1 MSNYKNNWQSTVSR
15 SKKSPSNGKQK
26 DTVVYPK
33 RLKEFF
39 ETNYCIYHFMDKC
52 TGGDKCESTHMEQNQ
67 LFKNLQRIILNPIR
81 IPKLNINQNDMNDYL
96 KKNSPIGKYGMEPYI
111 TACWYAIQ
119 HKKCNNAKNS
129 RYIMYQANFGNKVI
143 PIYICYPDV
152 STCKTRVTCG
162 FHFDIEYSFTNNVFN
177 VENVISLID
186 MPNVDTENRQQYVDI
201 VQEETKEETKEFEI
215 KDLNEFPSLSVPIN
229 NKVES
234 VWFNN
239 NAKYETHNEIKDAVD
254 VDVDVNVN
262 IDVDTNVD
270 TNVDTDVDT
279 DVNNKVENVWLN
291 KDTNISK
298 IIQIEKDV
306 LHNFPQ
312 KISIYSVKDKTV
324 VNIKNKTDREFRDLL
339 VSMATKNKAL
349 YYECLK
355 TKQLLSYKMPDPYDK
370 YKLFEKLDVDDYINN
385 ELVKENQ
392 EDYYEDEDDEDYYED
407 DEDLL
412 PYFDKPVK
420 YARNFIDYDYDN
432 DLIW

>member
-1 MSNYKNNWQSTVSR
+1 MSNNKNTWQSTASR
-15 SKKSPSNGKQK
+15 SKKSPSNGKPK
-26 DTVVYPK
+26 ETVVYPK

-52 TGGDKCESTHMEQNQ
+52 TGGDKCESKHMEQNQ

-81 IPKLNINQNDMNDYL
+81 IPKLNINQTDMNDYL
-96 KKNSPIGKYGMEPYI
+96 KKNSPIGEYGMEPYI

-119 HKKCNNAKNS
+119 NKKCNNAKNG

-177 VENVISLID
+177 VENVISLVD
-186 MPNVDTENRQQYVDI
+186 MPNVGTEYRQQYVDT
-201 VQEETKEETKEFEI
+201 VKEEPKEFEL
-215 KDLNEFPSLSVPIN
+215 KDLNEFPTLSVPIN
-229 NKVES
+229 NNVES

-239 NAKYETHNEIKDAVD
+239 NVKNEIKDV
-254 VDVDVNVN
+254 V
-262 IDVDTNVD
+262 VDTNE
-270 TNVDTDVDT
+270 NVDEKVDELPILDT
-279 DVNNKVENVWLN
+279 EINNKVENVWLN

-298 IIQIEKDV
+298 VIQVDNDV
-306 LHNFPQ
+306 LQIFPQ
-312 KISIYSVKDKTV
+312 KISIYSLKDKTV
-324 VNIKNKTDREFRDLL
+324 VNINNKTDRELKHLL

-349 YYECLK
+349 HNEYIK
-355 TKQLLSYKMPDPYDK
+355 TKQQLSDTMSDPYDK
-370 YKLFEKLDVDDYINN
+370 YGKYDTFYTNNDVDDFINHQLIN
-385 ELVKENQ
+385 DTQ
-392 EDYYEDEDDEDYYED
+392 EEYYED

-420 YARNFIDYDYDN
+420 YARNFLDCDD
-432 DLIW
+432 DLVW